1 LRCRSRRID
10 FVYEIQIV
18 RLTCV
23 RTLCTRARG
32 CQSPRFMP
40 VGQGLRELDSS
51 RCFRVEAQPRREGGT
66 LRIWEHTFETLT
78 GSKQPIPGPD
88 LPIPAQPFD
97 VDHVVPITT
106 CPRFATAP
114 VEAGGSMTHQALL
127 AVNGFA
133 SAVMSMTRFI
143 WNPICAGG
151 GLPRNCCCDVPSTA
165 LCPCQRTSPTADIH
179 SLGEH
184 TDLRFRVR

>member
-1 LRCRSRRID
+1 
-10 FVYEIQIV
+10 
-18 RLTCV
+18 
-23 RTLCTRARG
+23 
-32 CQSPRFMP
+32 M
-40 VGQGLRELDSS
+40 GQGLRELDSS

-127 AVNGFA
+127 ELMNGQWVCVGSYVDDTIYLEPDMRGRGACRGTAVAMCRAPHFA
-133 SAVMSMTRFI
+133 PV
-143 WNPICAGG
+143 NELHP
-151 GLPRNCCCDVPSTA
+151 
-165 LCPCQRTSPTADIH
+165 QRIFTP
-179 SLGEH
+179 
-184 TDLRFRVR
+184 